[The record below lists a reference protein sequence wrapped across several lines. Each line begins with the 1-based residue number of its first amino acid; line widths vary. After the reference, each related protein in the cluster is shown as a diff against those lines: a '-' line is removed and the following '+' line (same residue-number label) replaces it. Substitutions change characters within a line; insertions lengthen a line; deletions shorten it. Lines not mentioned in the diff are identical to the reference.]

1 MTEQA
6 AEPPLTNLTKRGASV
21 PFSKEAL
28 AKMPGLIFSMD
39 TLSILEEAI
48 DNMRTAN
55 PGGEQEKERS
65 TVNTAIT
72 IHETFESPTWKRP
85 GTESY
90 FREAQAAGYYG
101 VDEATGE
108 AYRVVDPADQRL
120 KPEPATTPA
129 VEPGSLT
136 WEDVEHEQAVLGPVN
151 VLVRANLPHIDE
163 MSDGALGP
171 IVDLAYEW
179 APADPGV
186 YIRPGHVVWCPAT
199 PSGPQEPFP
208 AVVVTVD
215 PDKIAYKGPV
225 KRIIDFYRGRDIA
238 EYRAIRALLDA
249 PASKPRKD

>member
-1 MTEQA
+1 MTEQS
-6 AEPPLTNLTKRGASV
+6 AEPTITNLTNLTKRGASV

-28 AKMPGLIFSMD
+28 AKMPGRIFS
-39 TLSILEEAI
+39 EEAI
-48 DNMRTAN
+48 DKMRTAH
-55 PGGEQEKERS
+55 PGGEQEKEERS
-65 TVNTAIT
+65 NVNTTIT

-120 KPEPATTPA
+120 KPKPTTTPA

-136 WEDVEHEQAVLGPVN
+136 WEDVDHEQAVLGPAR

-199 PSGPQEPFP
+199 PSGPQVPFP

-215 PDKIAYKGPV
+215 PNKIAYKGPV
-225 KRIIDFYRGRDIA
+225 KKILDFHGGRGGAQYR
-238 EYRAIRALLDA
+238 ETRALLYA